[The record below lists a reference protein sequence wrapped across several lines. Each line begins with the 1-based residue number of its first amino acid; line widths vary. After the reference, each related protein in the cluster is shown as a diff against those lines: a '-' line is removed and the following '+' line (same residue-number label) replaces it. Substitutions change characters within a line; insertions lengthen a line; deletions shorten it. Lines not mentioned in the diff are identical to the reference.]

1 MATEILELFGTLDW
15 AKVFEHNRDQASWNV
30 ETDGECKVTITLDE
44 DNADK
49 LKSAGCQKKMESV
62 EGGTKVTLS
71 RPFKGNNDWGSGT
84 PTVVNVKGLDW
95 DFDVDGF
102 IGNGSTGM
110 IRVAVYD
117 TSTGRRGTRLE
128 AVQVID
134 HVTYESEGG
143 SSSPSFKDLS
153 SKVEDTKA
161 APVNKASKKK
171 ATVSEDT
178 IPF

>member
-1 MATEILELFGTLDW
+1 MATEILELFGTLEW

-30 ETDGECKVTITLDE
+30 ETDGECKVTIILDE
-44 DNADK
+44 DNTSK
-49 LKSAGCQKKMESV
+49 LTTAGCQKKMESV

-71 RPFKGNNDWGSGT
+71 RPFKGRNEWGSGT
-84 PTVVNVKGLDW
+84 PAVVNVKGQDW
-95 DFDVDGF
+95 DFDVDGY

-161 APVNKASKKK
+161 APATKASNKKVK
-171 ATVSEDT
+171 VEDT

>member
-44 DNADK
+44 DNTAK
-49 LKSAGCQKKMESV
+49 LTAAGCQKKMESV
-62 EGGTKVTLS
+62 EGGTKGTLS
-71 RPFKGNNDWGSGT
+71 RPFKGRNEWGSGT
-84 PTVVNVKGLDW
+84 PTVVNVKGQDW
-95 DFDVDGF
+95 DFDVDGY

-143 SSSPSFKDLS
+143 SSSPSFKDFS
-153 SKVEDTKA
+153 SKVEATPNIE
-161 APVNKASKKK
+161 APKKK
-171 ATVSEDT
+171 KVTVSSDT